1 MICILRANFVAK
13 NTMNIIPKGTIMETV
28 MISDQGIQLTDV
40 MGKDRE
46 LDLKLETFTNE
57 DLVEILEGGV

>member
-1 MICILRANFVAK
+1 
-13 NTMNIIPKGTIMETV
+13 METV

>member
-13 NTMNIIPKGTIMETV
+13 NTMNIIPKGTIMKTV

-40 MGKDRE
+40 MGKGRE
-46 LDLKLETFTNE
+46 LDLELETFTNE